1 MSRNQQAAIGIRQI
15 EATLAQMRSD
25 GVTDQNLTLLHQQAL
40 ELQQIAREPA
50 TVTTSEFYARM
61 RSALTGPG
69 GMSGML

>member
-1 MSRNQQAAIGIRQI
+1 MSRNQQAAVQIRQI

-40 ELQQIAREPA
+40 ELQQIARGPA

-69 GMSGML
+69 GNSGTL